1 MMRRRS
7 FLRGLAALAAS
18 APARRVVRGGEPPLE
33 DTIDKIAA
41 EALKG
46 LPLPG
51 LSVAVARAGRIVLAK
66 GYGFA
71 DLMFKV
77 PAAPE
82 TVYQIG
88 SVSKQFT
95 AAAVMR
101 LVELGKVSLDDPLTK
116 FLPDYPTHGHRV
128 LIRHLLHQ
136 TSGIKEFFTVKGY
149 DEMEAGPPEKFSRDD
164 LINLFKKELFVF
176 GPGER
181 WAYSNSNY
189 TLLGVVV
196 EQVSGLSFEQYLQE
210 TFFRP
215 LGMTATHSCGSRPIG
230 EHYAKG
236 YMPGQSGFDPAPPVN
251 MNTAIGD
258 GGLCSSVLDLVTW
271 TRALTT
277 GRAVSLNSYRR
288 MVTPERVRRGY
299 MPDYGYGLSLVPLD
313 ARRRI
318 GHNGD
323 ITGFMSALAHYP
335 EADLTVAVLT
345 NRARHWPE
353 VIERR
358 IARAALGLPAPAF
371 KDLPLGRERLAAYA
385 ATYDFGVYPL
395 YVREAGGRLRFEMG
409 LGRPIYTL
417 AYQGDHTFVAKE
429 DPDAI
434 RLTFSMKGARAERL
448 LLRMAS
454 MHWYAERAG

>member
-1 MMRRRS
+1 MRRRA
-7 FLRGLAALAAS
+7 FLLGLAALAAS
-18 APARRVVRGGEPPLE
+18 ARAQGGGRGDDSALAAAV
-33 DTIDKIAA
+33 DAIAA
-41 EALKG
+41 DALRG

-51 LSVAVARAGRIVLAK
+51 LSVAVARGGRMVLAK

-71 DLMFKV
+71 DLERKV
-77 PAAPE
+77 PATAE
-82 TVYQIG
+82 TVYQLG

-101 LVELGKVSLDDPLTK
+101 LVEQGKVKLDDPLTK
-116 FLPDYPTHGHRV
+116 FLPDYPTHGHRPLV
-128 LIRHLLHQ
+128 HHLLHQ
-136 TSGIKEFFTVKGY
+136 TSGIREFFTIKGF
-149 DEMEAGPPEKFSRDD
+149 DEMESGPPERYSRQD
-164 LINLFKKELFVF
+164 LIDLFKREPFVF
-176 GPGER
+176 APGER

-189 TLLGVVV
+189 TLLGLIV
-196 EQVSGLSFEQYLQE
+196 ERVSGRTFEQYLQE

-215 LGMTATHSCGSRPIG
+215 LGLTATHSCGTRG
-230 EHYAKG
+230 AGGLFAKG
-236 YMPGQSGFDPAPPVN
+236 YMPGEGGFAPAPPVN
-251 MNTAIGD
+251 MNTAVGD
-258 GGLCSSVLDLVTW
+258 GGLCSNVLDLVGW

-277 GRAVSLNSYRR
+277 GRALGRSSYAR

-299 MPDYGYGLSLVPLD
+299 RPDYGYGLSLVPLD
-313 ARRRI
+313 GRRRV

-335 EADLTVAVLT
+335 DADLTAAVLT

-353 VIERR
+353 VIERK
-358 IARAALGLPAPAF
+358 IARAALGLPAPAV
-371 KDLPLGRERLAAYA
+371 KDLPLGREGPAAYA
-385 ATYDFGVYPL
+385 GTYDFGVYPL
-395 YVREAGGRLRFEMG
+395 YVREEGGLLKFEMG

-417 AYQGDHTFVAKE
+417 AYQGGHAFVAKE

-434 RLTFSMKGARAERL
+434 RLTFSMRGGRADKL